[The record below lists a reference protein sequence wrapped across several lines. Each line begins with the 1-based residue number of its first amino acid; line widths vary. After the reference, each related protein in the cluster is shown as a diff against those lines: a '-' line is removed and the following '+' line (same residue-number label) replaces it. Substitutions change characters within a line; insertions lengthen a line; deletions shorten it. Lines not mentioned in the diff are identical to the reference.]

1 VHYVV
6 WLQHKIIF
14 VSSESQI
21 KFLSARLIKELK
33 EDRALGFNEL
43 NEIFF
48 HVAEVIVAR
57 VCVLTKNL

>member
-6 WLQHKIIF
+6 RLYHKIIF

-21 KFLSARLIKELK
+21 KFLGARLIKELK

-48 HVAEVIVAR
+48 HVAEVVVA
-57 VCVLTKNL
+57 